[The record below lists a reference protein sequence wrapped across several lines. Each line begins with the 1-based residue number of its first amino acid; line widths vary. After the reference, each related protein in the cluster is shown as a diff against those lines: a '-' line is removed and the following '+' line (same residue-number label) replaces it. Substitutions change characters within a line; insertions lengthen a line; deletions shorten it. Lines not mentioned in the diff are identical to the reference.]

1 MPLCAQ
7 ARATSPPA
15 FLRAILCASV
25 ALTTHAQ
32 TPKVT
37 PTQLAAAEQS
47 FTYGDPTALPTL
59 LQAADQGNAAA
70 KYDLGLAFL
79 SGLYPQ
85 PPDRVLALQWF
96 ETASRAGEPRA
107 ASYIGDFYLD
117 PRNGKPDAPNALFW
131 YEKAERAHD
140 LRGTLVLADLYR
152 TGGPIPRNLPRSA
165 NLLTLAAS
173 YPQPSSD
180 TPAGRQLLLHMMSSE
195 TTLGS
200 LYEHGDGVPRSLTL
214 ANRWYARAAT
224 LGSSAAVLAQT
235 HLYLLKGG
243 TRNLALATKTLD
255 KFVDDQ
261 NHNRI
266 LDSTDQIGPTY
277 IAIGQQ
283 YETRGPTG
291 IDAAQALFRKAAK
304 FSDTEGVFELA
315 QRFIT
320 GHGTP
325 VDLDRAY
332 TLIHPYL
339 SDTSPQARSTIAALH
354 NAYLKASPPNPLRA
368 RQLVPHFLPPPPR
381 EAAEGTT
388 AVVVTPATP
397 APTILERYPNL
408 QAPDSVPALQDFAVQ
423 VSLNAFQFDT
433 STQILNGD
441 QDSGKLKIALP
452 AGLTSL
458 PIDVAL
464 IAPGMTFTDGSNTS
478 TLTLDASN
486 PNSTPAVFHVRAPAA
501 PIATQL
507 IATLTYHQTFLA
519 QLARSITIT
528 AVSTDIASPAPQPP
542 IVSLTP
548 PVPPNDTSA
557 LTRSDTSP
565 IGPHIQ
571 SRTTTQP
578 AAPKPP
584 IVTLLPPRPIAPPT
598 PQPIVP
604 NPTDKQSDLTIIET
618 LVGDSMMYQ
627 IIGPGID
634 PASPVAVPNA
644 AATAAKV
651 QADYA
656 QLQSQALLLAAGTG
670 AACAA
675 DRASHVARPA
685 DNGSD
690 TDASCSDSVFARGL
704 IEGIGTDLYTHDAP
718 ESFRTIYQQMLA
730 AHTRLHS
737 ITIVTNNPLLPWEL
751 MCVPSPTGKGC
762 NLLGLTTAIV
772 RENSAAPQLAQPADI
787 SISAIDVVAPNYT
800 GTLSLA
806 GAATELKAIKAAFP
820 AMHQVDGDANSV
832 ALMVKSAPQGIIH
845 FTGHGK
851 RVDASTPAPIPT
863 AAASTTPAATPASM
877 PPAPAVASPVPPPTL
892 LAPSVAI
899 ALEDYDMTPDTF
911 IAFRSEGNDSA
922 HPFYFF
928 NACDLGQ
935 SDKELT
941 YVAGWAPDLMRSGAA
956 GYLGALYEVGDT
968 SASSFAAHFYDG
980 LKANLASNTPWTMAD
995 LVTQARQ
1002 QTYAE
1007 SNDPTALAYVLYAK
1021 PFMKLVPAA
1030 K

>member
-7 ARATSPPA
+7 PRATSQHA

-32 TPKVT
+32 TSKVT
-37 PTQLAAAEQS
+37 PAQLAAAEQS
-47 FTYGDPTALPTL
+47 FTYGDPTGLPTL

-96 ETASRAGEPRA
+96 EAASRAGEPRA

-140 LRGTLVLADLYR
+140 LRGTLILSDLYR
-152 TGGPIPRNLPRSA
+152 SGGPIPRNLPRSA

-173 YPQPSSD
+173 YPQPSSN
-180 TPAGRQLLLHMMSSE
+180 TPAGRQILLHLMSSE

-224 LGSSAAVLAQT
+224 LGSASAVLAQI

-255 KFVDDQ
+255 NLVDDQ

-277 IAIGQQ
+277 IAIGHQ
-283 YETRGPTG
+283 YETRGPSG
-291 IDAAQALFRKAAK
+291 IDAAQTLFLKAAHLA
-304 FSDTEGVFELA
+304 DTDGLFELA
-315 QRFIT
+315 QRCIA
-320 GHGTP
+320 GNGTP

-368 RQLVPHFLPPPPR
+368 RELLPSFHPPPPPR
-381 EAAEGTT
+381 EAADQAT
-388 AVVVTPATP
+388 AVAVPQATP

-486 PNSTPAVFHVRAPAA
+486 PNSTPAVFHVRAPAV

-548 PVPPNDTSA
+548 PVPPSDASA
-557 LTRSDTSP
+557 LTAPTHPPSARTS
-565 IGPHIQ
+565 
-571 SRTTTQP
+571 S
-578 AAPKPP
+578 
-584 IVTLLPPRPIAPPT
+584 
-598 PQPIVP
+598 
-604 NPTDKQSDLTIIET
+604 
-618 LVGDSMMYQ
+618 
-627 IIGPGID
+627 
-634 PASPVAVPNA
+634 
-644 AATAAKV
+644 
-651 QADYA
+651 
-656 QLQSQALLLAAGTG
+656 
-670 AACAA
+670 
-675 DRASHVARPA
+675 
-685 DNGSD
+685 
-690 TDASCSDSVFARGL
+690 
-704 IEGIGTDLYTHDAP
+704 
-718 ESFRTIYQQMLA
+718 
-730 AHTRLHS
+730 
-737 ITIVTNNPLLPWEL
+737 
-751 MCVPSPTGKGC
+751 
-762 NLLGLTTAIV
+762 
-772 RENSAAPQLAQPADI
+772 
-787 SISAIDVVAPNYT
+787 
-800 GTLSLA
+800 
-806 GAATELKAIKAAFP
+806 
-820 AMHQVDGDANSV
+820 
-832 ALMVKSAPQGIIH
+832 
-845 FTGHGK
+845 
-851 RVDASTPAPIPT
+851 
-863 AAASTTPAATPASM
+863 
-877 PPAPAVASPVPPPTL
+877 
-892 LAPSVAI
+892 
-899 ALEDYDMTPDTF
+899 
-911 IAFRSEGNDSA
+911 
-922 HPFYFF
+922 
-928 NACDLGQ
+928 
-935 SDKELT
+935 
-941 YVAGWAPDLMRSGAA
+941 
-956 GYLGALYEVGDT
+956 
-968 SASSFAAHFYDG
+968 
-980 LKANLASNTPWTMAD
+980 
-995 LVTQARQ
+995 
-1002 QTYAE
+1002 
-1007 SNDPTALAYVLYAK
+1007 
-1021 PFMKLVPAA
+1021 
-1030 K
+1030 